1 MSVCCFS
8 YFVNDASRK
17 RKWVALVMLKLWE
30 RVMRPVT
37 LKLCEMVVPSEF
49 YLFLAFFFFSVQ

>member
-1 MSVCCFS
+1 MCCFS

-17 RKWVALVMLKLWE
+17 RKWVALVMLKVWE

-37 LKLCEMVVPSEF
+37 LKLCEMVSSSEF
-49 YLFLAFFFFSVQ
+49 YLFLAFFFVAVK

>member
-1 MSVCCFS
+1 MCCFS

-17 RKWVALVMLKLWE
+17 RKWVALVMLKVWE

-37 LKLCEMVVPSEF
+37 LKLYEMVSSSEF
-49 YLFLAFFFFSVQ
+49 YLFLAFFFVAVK